1 MLFLSELSIISV
13 LSDKCPEN
21 QILWPYTI
29 STFKILWNVAPQ
41 VATSFL
47 HSHRKIR
54 IPVSPHPYRQ
64 TLAADGLVS
73 WSGYGVSKKGCLVTL
88 DLLRNYCPVTVP
100 GTGETPVSPF
110 HEGFSAPY
118 WPSSL
123 HIVTK
128 CVGCFHFK
136 HQQLRYAKVVI
147 FHFLVKCTVTD
158 VSCHLK
164 DLHGMLQHIWYM
176 HMQTKHMMSIHKVTW
191 CYLVAHTQYKCL
203 VKSNTWEDFV

>member
-1 MLFLSELSIISV
+1 MLFLSELSIRSV
-13 LSDKCPEN
+13 LLFKCPEN
-21 QILWPYTI
+21 QILWPYAI

-54 IPVSPHPYRQ
+54 IPVFPHPYRQ

-73 WSGYGVSKKGCLVTL
+73 WSSYGVSKKGCLVTL
-88 DLLRNYCPVTVP
+88 DLLRNHRPFTVP
-100 GTGETPVSPF
+100 AWYRRKTSFSV
-110 HEGFSAPY
+110 HEQFSAPY

-136 HQQLRYAKVVI
+136 HQPLCYAEVDPAQSVII
-147 FHFLVKCTVTD
+147 FHFLIKSTVILA
-158 VSCHLK
+158 V
-164 DLHGMLQHIWYM
+164 IWKTYM
-176 HMQTKHMMSIHKVTW
+176 V
-191 CYLVAHTQYKCL
+191 CYSNMVHAH
-203 VKSNTWEDFV
+203 VN